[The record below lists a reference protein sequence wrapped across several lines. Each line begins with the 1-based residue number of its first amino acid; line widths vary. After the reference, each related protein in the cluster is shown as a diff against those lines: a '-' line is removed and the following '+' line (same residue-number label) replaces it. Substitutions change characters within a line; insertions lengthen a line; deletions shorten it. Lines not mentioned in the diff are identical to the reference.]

1 VTTVLVTGATGGIGS
16 ALVDALLERGD
27 DVVALDRI
35 ERASADARVRS
46 YVLDVLDESA
56 VTAAL
61 ADAAAAGRAIR
72 HVVAIAGGALPAEK
86 ACTDPAALAL
96 DVFRQSVDQNLTSAW
111 IVLRAALP
119 HLRAVDGDRSVTL
132 TSSTDALSAYGLPA
146 YAAAKAG
153 LLGLVRSLAAVLGAD
168 GIRIN
173 AVAPGDVPTERNR
186 REWAHVPGW
195 YDRLRDASVLGRLGT
210 PEDVAATFLAAID
223 LQHLTGQT
231 LVVDGGQTVPRPD
244 AGARADAAREAAR

>member
-16 ALVDALLERGD
+16 ALVAALLARGD
-27 DVVALDRI
+27 DVVALDRVG
-35 ERASADARVRS
+35 RRGSDPRVRS
-46 YVLDVLDESA
+46 YDLDVLDEDA
-56 VTAAL
+56 VVAAL
-61 ADAAAAGRAIR
+61 ADAAANGSAIR

-86 ACTDPAALAL
+86 ACTDPAELPLA
-96 DVFRQSVDQNLTSAW
+96 VFRQSLDQNLTSAW
-111 IVLRAALP
+111 VVLRAALP
-119 HLRAVDGDRSVTL
+119 HLRGVDGDRSVTL
-132 TSSTDALSAYGLPA
+132 TSSTDALAAYGLPA

-153 LLGLVRSLAAVLGAD
+153 LLGLVRSLAGVLGAD

-195 YDRLRDASVLGRLGT
+195 YDRLREASVIDRLGA
-210 PEDVAATFLAAID
+210 PQDVAAAYLATID

-231 LVVDGGQTVPRPD
+231 IILDGGQTIARPD
-244 AGARADAAREAAR
+244 AGARADAARER